1 MATDLRVIYLNIGEV
16 YMVLLE
22 ETKEFLEVVFGWEI
36 VTTIWPY
43 SLEKTRTLRLKKL
56 NFNIINNN
64 HLQVYAILYVP
75 RVPHH
80 GQLISLLPL

>member
-43 SLEKTRTLRLKKL
+43 SLEKTRTLRLK
-56 NFNIINNN
+56 N
-64 HLQVYAILYVP
+64 
-75 RVPHH
+75 
-80 GQLISLLPL
+80 